1 MKFYKWPKTAS
12 LLDLEK
18 KDPRLFEI
26 ASKVDGW
33 TATEKIDGANFS
45 IAVNKEEVRYASRN
59 QLLNPCD
66 NFFDLHL
73 HLAQIE
79 PIVNAAKET
88 VLEGDLD
95 QLVIYGEYYGEDV
108 MNRIPYKTKGD
119 FRFYSMLTTK
129 DGNLFY
135 FSFGELA
142 YFFTKHGLGEFLVPI
157 IDTFPSL
164 ESAMNLSPEFHSLI
178 NPEAMAEGFVIL
190 PVAADPVAGNDL
202 LVFKC
207 KSEKF
212 KEKVSYKRKK
222 PEASSPEEL
231 AALEQ
236 QRNLFKDYIT
246 ESRAVS
252 VISKMGVS
260 EDIHDISPFVKAML
274 SDAWEEFVEDNKI
287 EGMSLK
293 NQKFIRAQGSLPY
306 KTVLSALGTIK
317 GE

>member
-1 MKFYKWPKTAS
+1 MKFYKWPKTIS
-12 LLDLEK
+12 LLDLES
-18 KDPRLFEI
+18 KDPRLFEA
-26 ASKVDGW
+26 ASKVDEW
-33 TATEKIDGANFS
+33 AVTEKIDGANFS

-66 NFFDLHL
+66 NFFDLHS

-79 PIVNAAKET
+79 PIVDAAKET
-88 VLEGDLD
+88 VLEGNLD
-95 QLVIYGEYYGEDV
+95 QLVIYGEYFGEDV

-119 FRFYSMLTTK
+119 FRFYSMLTAK

-142 YFFTKHGLGEFLVPI
+142 YFFTKHGLGKFLVPVI
-157 IDTFPSL
+157 GTFSSL
-164 ESAMNLSPEFHSLI
+164 ESAMNFSPEFYSLI
-178 NPEAMAEGFVIL
+178 NPETMAEGFVIL

-212 KEKVSYKRKK
+212 KEKVSYKKKK

-231 AALEQ
+231 VELERL
-236 QRNLFKDYIT
+236 RNVFKDYLT

-252 VISKMGVS
+252 VISKTGMPADV
-260 EDIHDISPFVKAML
+260 HDTAKHVGAFIK
-274 SDAWEEFVEDNKI
+274 DAWEDFAEDQHI
-287 EGMSLK
+287 EGMSVK
-293 NQKFIRAQGSLPY
+293 NQKFIKAQGSLPY

>member
-12 LLDLEK
+12 LLDLES
-18 KDPRLFEI
+18 KDPRLFEA

-66 NFFDLHL
+66 NFFDLHS

-95 QLVIYGEYYGEDV
+95 QLVIYGEYFGEDV

-119 FRFYSMLTTK
+119 FRFYSMLTAK

-142 YFFTKHGLGEFLVPI
+142 YFFTKHGLGKFLVPI
-157 IDTFPSL
+157 IDTFPTL
-164 ESAMNLSPEFHSLI
+164 EDAMKLSPEFSSLI

-190 PVAADPVAGNDL
+190 PVAKLPCSAP
-202 LVFKC
+202 
-207 KSEKF
+207 
-212 KEKVSYKRKK
+212 
-222 PEASSPEEL
+222 
-231 AALEQ
+231 AAPFSDCISTTLTFEPNKL
-236 QRNLFKDYIT
+236 RFLI
-246 ESRAVS
+246 
-252 VISKMGVS
+252 VISCFS
-260 EDIHDISPFVKAML
+260 L
-274 SDAWEEFVEDNKI
+274 SIFTKHPI
-287 EGMSLK
+287 ENSFPLL
-293 NQKFIRAQGSLPY
+293 FLYFSW
-306 KTVLSALGTIK
+306 
-317 GE
+317 

>member
-66 NFFDLHL
+66 NFFDFHL

-95 QLVIYGEYYGEDV
+95 QLVIYGEYFGEDV
-108 MNRIPYKTKGD
+108 MNRIPYKIKGD
-119 FRFYSMLTTK
+119 FRFYSMLTAK

-164 ESAMNLSPEFHSLI
+164 ESAINMSPEFHSLI

-212 KEKVSYKRKK
+212 KEKV
-222 PEASSPEEL
+222 
-231 AALEQ
+231 
-236 QRNLFKDYIT
+236 QRNLFKGYIT

-252 VISKMGVS
+252 VISKMGIP

-274 SDAWEEFVEDNKI
+274 NDAWEEFVEDNKI

-293 NQKFIRAQGSLPY
+293 NQKFIKAQGSLPY